1 MTAGHS
7 HSSQLTKY
15 AWLSI
20 AAAII
25 TISLKTVA
33 CLLTGSVGILSDA
46 LESGVNL
53 VAAVIALAALRVSAR
68 PADDQHHFGHGKVE
82 YLSAGAEGV
91 MIFIAAALIMFESVS
106 RLIHPEELDK
116 VGIGL
121 AITLV
126 ATAINLGV
134 GLLLIRVGRHQRS
147 LILEADGKHLMTDVW
162 TAVGVVIGVALVAL
176 TGWLRLDPIVA
187 IAVAINILYTG
198 GRLIQRAGRGLLDA
212 ALPASE
218 QQLVHDALKP
228 FVSDDV
234 HFHAITCRESG
245 RDRFVSMHVLVPGT
259 WSVQQSHD
267 LIEEVE
273 AAVITAL
280 PHALVDTHVEPRE
293 DPRSYQDFAAGSSV
307 GEFAGFSDLSAP
319 PPTRQQ
325 KN

>member
-33 CLLTGSVGILSDA
+33 YLLTGSVGILSDA

-234 HFHAITCRESG
+234 HVHAITCRESG

>member
-1 MTAGHS
+1 M
-7 HSSQLTKY
+7 
-15 AWLSI
+15 
-20 AAAII
+20 
-25 TISLKTVA
+25 
-33 CLLTGSVGILSDA
+33 
-46 LESGVNL
+46 
-53 VAAVIALAALRVSAR
+53 
-68 PADDQHHFGHGKVE
+68 
-82 YLSAGAEGV
+82 SAGAEGV